1 MMHKRI
7 KIYLIVAVWA
17 VAIMILVFCFA
28 QMQDYATI
36 INDAGIVRGGTQRV
50 AKLELARTP
59 NDAMIQRVDALLAQ
73 LQRNET
79 TRTIK
84 GPSSFVFVENLAA
97 VQQKWTELKA
107 EIPPIRAGGGGE
119 RLLALSEEHF
129 MLADATVYSAQLRA
143 EYEFKFSITVIL
155 LLLII
160 ASVSMVLLEYRNNN
174 KLKSVFYTDPLTQ
187 HDNNLA
193 FLEKA
198 SKIVKAA
205 RPSEYLLLYSNI
217 NNFKFINQSYG
228 HDAGDRLIRSLSD
241 ALRSVCKPDEL
252 CAHTTADH
260 FLFLLHQEEGSVQ
273 RILNAFAKVLEED
286 AQINSSEIVLCSC
299 GVYEIK
305 EISEPIPVIISKA
318 TLALS
323 QGKRQHNI
331 AFYDDDLLKKLTQE
345 ALLTQHMHEG
355 LERREFQVY
364 LQPKAELA
372 TGKLIGVEVLCRWN
386 SLELGFLPPNDF
398 IPFFEKNG
406 FIVTLDFYML
416 EQACQ
421 QFMAVRKTHPESAL
435 PFSINFSR
443 VSLLQDH
450 FIEQFTS
457 IVEKHGVPHQAL
469 GIEVTESAF
478 TMEED
483 VVIRML
489 EELKSLGFPIVMD
502 DFGLGYSSL

>member
-107 EIPPIRAGGGGE
+107 EIPPIRAGGSGE

-174 KLKSVFYTDPLTQ
+174 KLKSV
-187 HDNNLA
+187 
-193 FLEKA
+193 
-198 SKIVKAA
+198 
-205 RPSEYLLLYSNI
+205 
-217 NNFKFINQSYG
+217 
-228 HDAGDRLIRSLSD
+228 
-241 ALRSVCKPDEL
+241 
-252 CAHTTADH
+252 
-260 FLFLLHQEEGSVQ
+260 
-273 RILNAFAKVLEED
+273 
-286 AQINSSEIVLCSC
+286 
-299 GVYEIK
+299 
-305 EISEPIPVIISKA
+305 
-318 TLALS
+318 
-323 QGKRQHNI
+323 
-331 AFYDDDLLKKLTQE
+331 
-345 ALLTQHMHEG
+345 
-355 LERREFQVY
+355 
-364 LQPKAELA
+364 
-372 TGKLIGVEVLCRWN
+372 
-386 SLELGFLPPNDF
+386 
-398 IPFFEKNG
+398 
-406 FIVTLDFYML
+406 
-416 EQACQ
+416 
-421 QFMAVRKTHPESAL
+421 
-435 PFSINFSR
+435 
-443 VSLLQDH
+443 
-450 FIEQFTS
+450 
-457 IVEKHGVPHQAL
+457 
-469 GIEVTESAF
+469 
-478 TMEED
+478 
-483 VVIRML
+483 
-489 EELKSLGFPIVMD
+489 
-502 DFGLGYSSL
+502 